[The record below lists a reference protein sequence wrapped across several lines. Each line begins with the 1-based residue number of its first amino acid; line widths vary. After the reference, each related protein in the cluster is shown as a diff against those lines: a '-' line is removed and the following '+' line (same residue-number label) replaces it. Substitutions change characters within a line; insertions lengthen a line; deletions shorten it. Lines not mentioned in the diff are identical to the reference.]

1 MVILLKGNQR
11 LLDSFLSTDLGKLC
25 LKIEN
30 VQINPRQGAQMKT
43 WMKFIITF
51 IKTIEVPFWRLL
63 VGSPAISNAG
73 EF

>member
-11 LLDSFLSTDLGKLC
+11 LLDSFLSTDLGKLW

-63 VGSPAISNAG
+63 AGSPAISNAG